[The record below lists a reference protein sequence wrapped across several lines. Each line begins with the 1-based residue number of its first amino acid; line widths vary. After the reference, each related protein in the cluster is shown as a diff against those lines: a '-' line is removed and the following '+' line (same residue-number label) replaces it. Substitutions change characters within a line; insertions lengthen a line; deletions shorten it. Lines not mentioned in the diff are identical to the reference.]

1 MTQIKTYRV
10 EYGKV
15 GMMHRVRIFGRMG
28 EVVKSELPKEVI
40 LRDVSIPEGNVKMAT
55 SMVDGFIQ
63 RLENN
68 GFKSE
73 A

>member
-10 EYGKV
+10 EYEKV

-40 LRDVSIPEGNVKMAT
+40 LQDVSIPEGNV
-55 SMVDGFIQ
+55 
-63 RLENN
+63 N
-68 GFKSE
+68 GNING
-73 A
+73 

>member
-1 MTQIKTYRV
+1 
-10 EYGKV
+10 
-15 GMMHRVRIFGRMG
+15 MG